1 MFTIKVIIGASII
14 CFLGLFLT
22 INIYGQQNNSDKV
35 ITSNV
40 TTILPASEI
49 IPQNIVTQPS
59 TILPVQQIPVVTNS
73 APPVIQ
79 NQVPST
85 GNSVV
90 DSLMGAALTLIPV
103 GYALYKQRQNT
114 TEITQGLNKSTQVQ
128 TQTVESIKGTDY
140 TDEDIMRVFV
150 ATLDQLGKIEG
161 ANALLDEKLKTNPQD
176 LLMNN
181 KSVREAA
188 NNLLTQI
195 ISDNQAY
202 YRDINTS
209 SDDTCKNN
217 YVRNLSMAN
226 KMTRRGF

>member
-49 IPQNIVTQPS
+49 IPQNVVTQPS

-202 YRDINTS
+202 YHDINTS